1 MRLIRVRNDRVQQV
15 TDPINDKTTMINE
28 LIIKTGRKTL
38 GYYRGIND
46 FRNYVKSIFISFRSL
61 KHMRFRSVYNIII
74 NQTRFTGI
82 DALAVVMTIALLLG
96 GTVIIQAL
104 TSLPKFGVAGFLGN
118 ILVIIIAR
126 ELGPLATALIV
137 ITRSGSAIAT
147 EISVQK
153 WSREILSMEL
163 MGIDTR
169 LYIVFPRIIASILSI
184 LSLIIIFDL
193 VAFMGGYLISQTVVY
208 IPLDT
213 FAQSVMDAFTFKD
226 IATALLKSILFGITI
241 PLISCYYGFKPNS
254 KFEIPIYV
262 SKAVVRTLFVSII
275 LNIAVSSLFYL
286 L

>member
-1 MRLIRVRNDRVQQV
+1 
-15 TDPINDKTTMINE
+15 MINE
-28 LIIKTGRKTL
+28 LIIRAGKKVIF
-38 GYYRGIND
+38 YNRGITD
-46 FRNYVKSIFISFRSL
+46 FRNYVRSIFTSFRSL
-61 KHMRFRSVYNIII
+61 KQMRFRSVYNIII

-163 MGIDTR
+163 MGIDTK
-169 LYIVFPRIIASILSI
+169 LFIVFPRVIASILSI

-193 VAFMGGYLISQTVVY
+193 VAFLGGYLISQTVVY

-213 FAQSVMDAFTFKD
+213 FAQSVIDAFTFKD
-226 IATALLKSILFGITI
+226 IITALIKSVLFGITI
-241 PLISCYYGFKPNS
+241 PLICCYYGFKPSS

-262 SKAVVRTLFVSII
+262 SKAVIRTLFIAII
-275 LNIAVSSLFYL
+275 LNIAVSTLFYL

>member
-1 MRLIRVRNDRVQQV
+1 
-15 TDPINDKTTMINE
+15 MINE
-28 LIIKTGRKTL
+28 LIIKTGKKTL

-46 FRNYVKSIFISFRSL
+46 FRGYVKSIFTSFKSL
-61 KHMRFRSVYNIII
+61 KYMRFRSIYNIII

-153 WSREILSMEL
+153 WSREILAMEL

-193 VAFMGGYLISQTVVY
+193 VAFIGGYLISQTVVY

-275 LNIAVSSLFYL
+275 VNVAVSSLFYL